1 MMYVFICPKCGHTRM
16 VSLLRELTCTRCNA
30 AMANCE
36 IDFLDWVD
44 LGLKEREKLIH
55 FYQQADPK
63 DLCFYRPMP
72 FYDHWERG
80 YW

>member
-1 MMYVFICPKCGHTRM
+1 
-16 VSLLRELTCTRCNA
+16 
-30 AMANCE
+30 MANCE

-44 LGLKEREKLIH
+44 LGLEERKKLIR